1 MRLYKEAII
10 ITRITQNRHIN
21 AKKFTERAKLFAVV
35 LIFFILILPQA
46 SGLNTFSAFAQEEAE
61 ESEIFRIRNA
71 ESGEYL
77 SSSNETGEFFL
88 CEFDEE
94 NASQYYRIEHT
105 HEGKILLN
113 SADEDA
119 EYCLSFDIAD
129 SGEVIPKKDEI
140 RRAESIKISDIE
152 DGEVLISALS
162 SNDEEYYLTTSEDDS
177 ERGVFFANDADIR
190 SEWALEYV
198 TPSVLSTAYF
208 EMRMKL
214 YSVET
219 LALNIK
225 PEAIRSFVRW
235 GTDDD
240 KTVLVSS
247 NGTMCAL
254 SEGETT
260 VRAYVGGTEIQCRIE
275 VCDKAA
281 FTWYSQTNI
290 NNSYWNGGALSKIT
304 FMRKLFASES
314 KNNWMDEGCA
324 ISSVAMVLHNMG
336 ATYTDGFDFRSG
348 QSGDLPADP
357 YTVALAN
364 IGYKGFPTAS
374 GNYYADPVYTR
385 WSTITNAFKVNG
397 NDLTYVHKYTGSK
410 TTIKNAI
417 LEHPEGIVVQ
427 MSKYNGETHYIV
439 VASCVNPSETK
450 ASKLQFM
457 VYDPL
462 SYDGSDGDY
471 VLFEDSISYKLGYR
485 YSNFTSFYYWDV
497 K

>member
-1 MRLYKEAII
+1 M
-10 ITRITQNRHIN
+10 
-21 AKKFTERAKLFAVV
+21 KLFAAV
-35 LIFFILILPQA
+35 LILLIVFLPQA
-46 SGLNTFSAFAQEEAE
+46 MGNNAFSAFAQDSEADY
-61 ESEIFRIRNA
+61 EIFRIRNA

-77 SSSNETGEFFL
+77 SSSIETGEFFL

-94 NASQYYRIEHT
+94 DASQYYRLERT
-105 HEGKILLN
+105 HEGKVLLN
-113 SADEDA
+113 SADANA
-119 EYCLSFDIAD
+119 EYCLSFTA
-129 SGEVIPKKDEI
+129 SSNGEILPKKEEL
-140 RRAESIKISDIE
+140 RRSESIKIDDIE
-152 DGEVLISALS
+152 DGEVTISVTVS
-162 SNDEEYYLTTSEDDS
+162 DEEFWLTASDS
-177 ERGVFFANDADIR
+177 DGGKGVFFVKDADIH
-190 SEWALEYV
+190 SEWVLEYI

-219 LALNIK
+219 LALNVK

-235 GTDDD
+235 RSDDD
-240 KTVLVSS
+240 HTVLVSS
-247 NGTMCAL
+247 DGTMCAL

-260 VRAYVGGTEIQCRIE
+260 IRAYVGGAELSCKIE
-275 VCDKAA
+275 VCDRSA

-290 NNSYWNGGALSKIT
+290 NNSYWNGGALSGIK
-304 FMRKLFASES
+304 FMRKMFASES
-314 KNNWMDEGCA
+314 KSHWMDEGCA

-336 ATYTDGFDFRSG
+336 ATYAAGFDFRSG

-364 IGYKGFPTAS
+364 VGYKGFPTAV

-397 NDLTYVHKYTGSK
+397 NDLTYVHRYSGSK
-410 TTIKNAI
+410 TAIKKAI

-427 MSKYNGETHYIV
+427 MSKHNGETHYIV
-439 VASCVNPSETK
+439 VAACVNPNETK
-450 ASKLQFM
+450 ASRLQFM